1 MGRFVVIVVILL
13 SVSCKSQ
20 KVKVKTDTKTEIKE
34 GKVSEFVDVKN
45 VDISEYWQKNYLKSL
60 GLDYDFTLKSVNDKP
75 AKLTEFRNGKLY
87 RTIIA
92 ENGEYSENKSENR
105 KVKGEERKDYS
116 VDFLILQKEFEKQN
130 ITINQLQTKVEK
142 LKIDTLK
149 IANNIKYSL
158 WFGGLLAVIWICE
171 RTGLFRVIKK
181 VLNGL

>member
-34 GKVSEFVDVKN
+34 GKVSEFVDIKN

-60 GLDYDFTLKSVNDKP
+60 GIDYDFTLKSMNDKP
-75 AKLTEFRNGKLY
+75 AKLTEFRNGKPY

-105 KVKGEERKDYS
+105 KIKGEERKDYS

-142 LKIDTLK
+142 LKIDILK

-171 RTGLFRVIKK
+171 RTGLFRVVKK